1 MLGSVLK
8 IVIGIDGS
16 REALHYCELWRCLK
30 CHNMQGL
37 VEDVLAQNKLSAYK
51 MLLPSSSS
59 FRRRRGGSS
68 KNCRVTSPHFNGL
81 TGREMPRRFAFAELS
96 CQLKVGTHILL
107 LEPLNSY
114 RCHCQLYEHMS
125 FG

>member
-1 MLGSVLK
+1 MFGIVLK

-16 REALHYCELWRCLK
+16 REALHYYELWRWCLM

-59 FRRRRGGSS
+59 FKDVEGAA
-68 KNCRVTSPHFNGL
+68 VIT
-81 TGREMPRRFAFAELS
+81 
-96 CQLKVGTHILL
+96 VV
-107 LEPLNSY
+107 
-114 RCHCQLYEHMS
+114 
-125 FG
+125 